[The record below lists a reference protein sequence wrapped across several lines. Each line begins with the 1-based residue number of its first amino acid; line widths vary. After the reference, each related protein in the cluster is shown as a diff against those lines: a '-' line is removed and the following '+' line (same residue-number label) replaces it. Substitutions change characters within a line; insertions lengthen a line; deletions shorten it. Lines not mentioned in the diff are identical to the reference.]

1 MEKKPELLENITMAT
16 FTPRAFRDRYPYIIR
31 NKETGEIKIGT
42 FIPFGDDTDRT
53 RIRFT
58 CFEENLEDSI
68 VAIEIPDVD
77 KYEFMKA
84 TVNNIKEVIYNMND
98 TKEESTSDEISDA
111 ESFILNRFRNSI
123 RRNYGPQNIAY
134 AINEHND
141 ESKNDK
147 NIDTIIDPD
156 KMSRLVH
163 NLSKFGCSLI
173 DSVGKDNPYG
183 SNVNSLAKCLGTV
196 LTRTIDYNKK
206 ETIVS
211 DNTNLDDIN
220 KLFRNPGDEI
230 SDFVSIK
237 RFYYKRT
244 YVKNETEDTDTIS
257 ILIPNPLFMN
267 LPYDMIKALGYK
279 VHPMF
284 IDKIGNVRNEIC
296 IGKTITKLGE
306 KDLSESITMYMASGL
321 QMLYFIEHGL
331 KRTSPDFHGIRA
343 LYGRYFVKIS
353 DAYFDEDNY
362 LIIDDKNTYIK
373 ACAESGFIT
382 RFKQFEDFRGALF
395 IPENCDENNEDLCD
409 SYYYHPFEDE
419 DNILLLGGWYG
430 GSYAGPFFWN
440 YYRASSSHAT
450 ADVGARLW
458 YYM

>member
-1 MEKKPELLENITMAT
+1 MKKKPELLENITMAT

-98 TKEESTSDEISDA
+98 TKDESTSNNKS
-111 ESFILNRFRNSI
+111 
-123 RRNYGPQNIAY
+123 
-134 AINEHND
+134 D
-141 ESKNDK
+141 ESKSDK
-147 NIDTIIDPD
+147 NIDTDIDPD

-220 KLFRNPGDEI
+220 KLFSDPGDEI
-230 SDFVSIK
+230 SDYVSIK

-244 YVKNETEDTDTIS
+244 YVKNDKEDTDTIS
-257 ILIPNPLFMN
+257 ILIPNQLCMI
-267 LPYDMIKALGYK
+267 LPDDIEIEELGYR

-284 IDKIGNVRNEIC
+284 IDKIGNVRDEIY

-343 LYGRYFVKIS
+343 LYGIPFVKIS
-353 DAYFDEDNY
+353 DAYFDKDNY
-362 LIIDDKNTYIK
+362 LIIGDKNTYIK
-373 ACAESGFIT
+373 ACAKSGFIT
-382 RFKQFEDFRGALF
+382 RFKQYNDFRGSLF
-395 IPENCDENNEDLCD
+395 IPEMCNENDEELCD

-419 DNILLLGGWYG
+419 DNVLLLGGWNG
-430 GSYAGPFFWN
+430 GSDTGTFFWN
-440 YYRASSSHAT
+440 CNITSSYVA